1 MRGGFP
7 QHGGDLVWAAE
18 RYSRA
23 PGDFLDFSAN
33 VNPLGPS
40 PLALEAARK
49 ALSDIASY
57 PEPDG
62 ASLRLELASHL
73 GVDPGLLILGNGST
87 ELIHH
92 LVRCEGPQR
101 VTVVAPAFVE
111 YERAAHNAGA
121 ETFELQLRPEDGF
134 FLDPQRLV
142 EAASS
147 SQMTFFCN
155 PASPTGRLYERRELL
170 PALHTCRETGGLLVV
185 DESFMCFCPPA
196 RAGEASL
203 LPEAGKDG
211 IAIVSTLTK
220 IFALAGL
227 RGPGWLAGTRGL
239 VSRLEEDAIPWRMNG
254 VALAAARSSL
264 ADRDYIENTRE
275 KVAEWREAFASGLQA
290 TGMFEVFP
298 AHANFLLLRLEH
310 PGMEAAGLVD
320 ELGRRGL
327 LVRLCSNFRGLEHG
341 FIRVAVRAPA
351 ENARLLEALEK
362 IKAAGTERYR
372 E

>member
-1 MRGGFP
+1 MSGGFP

-18 RYSRA
+18 RYSLA

-40 PLALEAARK
+40 PQALEAARA
-49 ALSDIASY
+49 ALSDISSY

-62 ASLRLELASHL
+62 ASLRRELASHL

-92 LVRCEGPQR
+92 LVRCVGPRR
-101 VTVVAPAFVE
+101 VMVVAPAFAE
-111 YERAAHNAGA
+111 YERAADNAGA
-121 ETFELQLRPEDGF
+121 ETFELQLSPENGF
-134 FLDPQRLV
+134 SLDPQQLAD
-142 EAASS
+142 AAAS

-170 PALHTCRETGGLLVV
+170 PALRACRETGGLMVL
-185 DESFMCFCPPA
+185 DESFMWFCSPA
-196 RAGEASL
+196 RAREASL
-203 LPEAGKDG
+203 MSEVGKDG

-239 VSRLEEDAIPWRMNG
+239 VSRLEEEAVPWRVNG
-254 VALAAARSSL
+254 IALAAARSSL
-264 ADRDYIENTRE
+264 ADGEYIERTRE
-275 KVAEWREAFASGLQA
+275 KVAEWRESFASGLQA
-290 TGMFEVFP
+290 TGMFQIFP
-298 AHANFLLLRLEH
+298 SHTNFLLLRLRH
-310 PGMEAAGLVD
+310 PGLRTVGLVD
-320 ELGRRGL
+320 DLGRRGL
-327 LVRLCSNFRGLEHG
+327 LVRLCDNFRGLEDG
-341 FIRVAVRAPA
+341 FIRVAVRMPA
-351 ENARLLEALEK
+351 ENARLLEALED
-362 IKAAGTERYR
+362 IKASGLERHR